1 MPQKKSTRSEPLPE
15 NLRDEIKTMAEAI
28 YAQRQS
34 KKLPGDELSDWLAAE
49 AKVKA
54 KHKL

>member
-1 MPQKKSTRSEPLPE
+1 MPTKRTVHASPSPDAIRE
-15 NLRDEIKTMAEAI
+15 EIKTMAQDI
-28 YAQRQS
+28 YSKRQA
-34 KKLPGDELSDWLAAE
+34 KQAPGDQLSDWLAAE

>member
-1 MPQKKSTRSEPLPE
+1 MASKKVVHAASSPDQLKE
-15 NLRDEIKTMAEAI
+15 EIRKT
-28 YAQRQS
+28 AQRIYSERQA
-34 KKLPGDELSDWLAAE
+34 KRMAGDELSDWLTAE

>member
-1 MPQKKSTRSEPLPE
+1 MPTKKTVHASPSPE
-15 NLRDEIKTMAEAI
+15 AIREEIKAMAQSI
-28 YAQRQS
+28 YSERQA
-34 KKLPGDELSDWLAAE
+34 KKAPGDQLSDWLAAE